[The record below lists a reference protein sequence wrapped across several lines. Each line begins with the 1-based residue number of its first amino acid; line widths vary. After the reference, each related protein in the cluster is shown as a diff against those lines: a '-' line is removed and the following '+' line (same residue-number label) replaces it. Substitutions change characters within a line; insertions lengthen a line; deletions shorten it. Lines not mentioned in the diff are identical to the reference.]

1 VSADLA
7 DHPVQPARGADHGQ
21 ADGPS
26 REGPLAQ
33 SIRSGDPG
41 RRFVD
46 RARQRGGAARGTRPP
61 HFSAHV
67 DFLKDEVFEIC
78 GALALG
84 EGVLD
89 RLGLHY
95 EASQLAAVFA
105 VVEGR
110 LVERLPPYDGVAP
123 GSCSNVSDRE
133 LTQ

>member
-1 VSADLA
+1 MPIWLITPCSLPVARTTGRLMALLVKDLWRSPFALATLAAVSSIVLVSAGVL
-7 DHPVQPARGADHGQ
+7 H
-21 ADGPS
+21 
-26 REGPLAQ
+26 
-33 SIRSGDPG
+33 
-41 RRFVD
+41 
-46 RARQRGGAARGTRPP
+46 GTRPP